1 MKLLLS
7 FILIFYTLIG
17 ISQSVQTVLNE
28 MKGIARQEQNRAQNA
43 YNNQQNGR
51 LTSGASSNFDV
62 KQYKCDWKI
71 DPAIKYIKGKVT
83 TIFTTNSNSSNIIF
97 DLANSL
103 TVDSVL
109 YKNIKTI
116 FTQQANNTVTISF
129 PLPIN
134 SNLLDSVTI
143 YYKGVPDVTG
153 ASRCFEQSQHAGV
166 PIIWTLSEPYGA
178 KDWWPCKDGLTD
190 KADSIEI
197 VITCPDIYKNSSNGI
212 IVSDVI
218 NNGKRTT
225 TFKHKY
231 PIASY
236 LVAIACTNYTF
247 ASTTFT
253 FDGIT
258 MPVETWAYP
267 ENANQFAAEQYGVN
281 GALQQFSEYYGAY
294 PFMKEKYAQT
304 QFGRGGGMEHQT
316 NSFVGNAQHLLQA
329 HELGHQWFG
338 DKSTCGSWKDI
349 WVNEGFASFS
359 HWLYFE
365 KFYKPIYDNIIEE
378 YHNEVTIDST
388 GSVYVQDT
396 TNIGRIFS
404 WRYTYVKGAYV
415 LHMLR
420 GMLGD
425 AMFFQCVKNY
435 SADAATKYG
444 FAKTEDVQRVFEKTT
459 GKNLK
464 EFFNDWIYGQGWPMY
479 NVQWYKNNNGFYNI
493 KVNQKQSHPSVS
505 FFEMPLRLKFK
516 NATQDSTI
524 IVDVQQN
531 GQLFAT
537 KLNFIPDTVLID
549 ADKWLLSKNNTQ
561 QKLQVPTIN
570 NLIQVSPNPSIN
582 NNWYIT
588 IKNPTSNNY
597 VIKLYNSI
605 GQLEYN
611 NIWVTNG
618 FDLKVPIKNDLLQ
631 SGIYTLKIMAEE
643 NKIFTQKLIK

>member
-1 MKLLLS
+1 MK
-7 FILIFYTLIG
+7 FILSLFFTFYFTMAN
-17 ISQSVQTVLNE
+17 SQTFESVLNE
-28 MKGIARQEQNRAQNA
+28 MKSIAKNEQNRAQEAVDAQKNA
-43 YNNQQNGR
+43 K
-51 LTSGASSNFDV
+51 LMSGASNNFDV
-62 KQYKCDWKI
+62 KHYKCEWQI
-71 DPAIKYIKGKVT
+71 DPAIKYIKGKVRT
-83 TIFTTNSNSSNIIF
+83 TFTTNSLVSNIIF
-97 DLANSL
+97 DLTSTL

-109 YKNIKTI
+109 YKNVKTVFI
-116 FTQQANNTVTISF
+116 QNPNNTVTVNF
-129 PLPIN
+129 PTTIN
-134 SNLLDSVTI
+134 NNILDSVTI
-143 YYKGVPDVTG
+143 YYKGIPDAGNTG
-153 ASRCFEQSQHAGV
+153 SFAQSAHAGV

-197 VITCPDIYKNSSNGI
+197 VVTCPDAYKNSSNGL
-212 IVSDVI
+212 IVSDVL

-225 TFKHKY
+225 TFKHKF

-236 LVAIACTNYTF
+236 LVAIACTNYSV

-253 FDGIT
+253 FDGNT

-267 ENANQFAAEQYGVN
+267 ENASQFAAEQYGVN

-294 PFMKEKYAQT
+294 PFIKEKYAQT

-316 NSFVGNAQHLLQA
+316 NSFVGNAQHVLQA
-329 HELGHQWFG
+329 HELAHQWFG
-338 DKSTCGSWKDI
+338 DKTTCGSWKDI
-349 WVNEGFASFS
+349 WVNEGFASFN

-365 KFYKPIYDNIIEE
+365 KFYKPIYENIIQDN
-378 YHNEVTIDST
+378 HNEVTMDSS
-388 GSVYVQDT
+388 GSVYVPDT
-396 TNIGRIFS
+396 NNIGRIFS
-404 WRYTYVKGAYV
+404 WRYTYVKGSYV

-425 AMFFQCVKNY
+425 AIFFQCMKNY

-444 FAKTEDVQRVFEKTT
+444 FAKTEDVQRVFEVTS

-464 EFFNDWIYGQGWPMY
+464 EFFKDWIYGEGWPMY
-479 NVQWYKNNNGFYNI
+479 NVQWYKNNNGFYSI

-549 ADKWLLSKNNTQ
+549 ADKWLISKNNTQ
-561 QKLQVPTIN
+561 QKLQVPTIS

-582 NNWYIT
+582 NNWYVT
-588 IKNPTSNNY
+588 IKNPTANNY
-597 VIKLYNSI
+597 AIKLYNSI
-605 GQLEYN
+605 GQLVYN
-611 NIWVTNG
+611 NNWVTSG
-618 FDLKVPIKNDLLQ
+618 FDVKQPINNELLH
-631 SGIYTLKIMAEE
+631 SGMYTLYIMDGA
-643 NKIFTQKLIK
+643 NKIFAQKLIK